1 MRCSRE
7 NSARGNFLRP
17 GRKFQTASPS
27 LIFNISQK
35 SPSKI
40 FTKFHQIFKIF
51 IPLKCRFRR
60 KSRFETKKRRILMR
74 KAKVMIGKTIIIHG
88 KWQKWHWPIPFNL
101 ILWYTVSSLTSD
113 KKFLVEKI
121 IFSIKIYGNFFSKN
135 FRAKFFLRIFRINQR
150 YPYLDVRYST
160 LALYH
165 FTSYGTHDLKIAF
178 LWRGHSKIF
187 RKRNRSRTSSRWEQ
201 ILK

>member
-1 MRCSRE
+1 M
-7 NSARGNFLRP
+7 
-17 GRKFQTASPS
+17 
-27 LIFNISQK
+27 
-35 SPSKI
+35 
-40 FTKFHQIFKIF
+40 
-51 IPLKCRFRR
+51 KCQFRW
-60 KSRFETKKRRILMR
+60 KSRFERKKRRILMR

-121 IFSIKIYGNFFSKN
+121 IFLSKFMVIFSKN
-135 FRAKFFLRIFRINQR
+135 FWKENFFLRIFRINQR

>member
-1 MRCSRE
+1 MNTRNNYSLDYYRSIYRTYITLSKSEDINNFILSKIDFKGEMLLMLRVRCSRE
-7 NSARGNFLRP
+7 NSAGRNFLRP

-40 FTKFHQIFKIF
+40 FTKKFHQISLSKIPVEMS
-51 IPLKCRFRR
+51 ISMKR
-60 KSRFETKKRRILMR
+60 KKRRILMR

-113 KKFLVEKI
+113 KKFFSRENWSNH
-121 IFSIKIYGNFFSKN
+121 FSIKIYGNFFEKFLKREFFSEN
-135 FRAKFFLRIFRINQR
+135 F
-150 YPYLDVRYST
+150 
-160 LALYH
+160 
-165 FTSYGTHDLKIAF
+165 
-178 LWRGHSKIF
+178 
-187 RKRNRSRTSSRWEQ
+187 
-201 ILK
+201 